1 MLAQSRLALGVLP
14 FFALQVVACSEPE
27 EIVADTASAT
37 IHRIPGTSIASPNV
51 DPSAT
56 YLSVRRIDTLEA
68 VGAIPGELGALAR
81 RVDGIIASQP
91 ADGRVSVS
99 ELLQIEKPGFIETLF
114 PEERA
119 QLPALWKLLE
129 TTDDPATPV
138 TLPALVTVDAVDVST
153 PAGSPI
159 EPASLDIASLP
170 ARLQRTAQRL
180 ELTQDS
186 DSDPTTITKADIAA
200 AIASPGPY
208 TPAEIEDMK
217 TILEL
222 FLERA
227 GTSLAARVRV
237 PEPVST
243 TATLATWGGATL
255 GFVQRLEY
263 SEQRGHTRFEGS
275 PDGSL
280 SVWIEARL
288 VREAPVTLAGDQK
301 LVVLDETRETESV
314 VTNNGT
320 LKTEGGV
327 STIEVWSGGVR
338 TGIFRA
344 ELPAIATVDEKTDLS
359 RYADYAFVTPSGAT
373 LIRNVASATVQR
385 SFSSTTWWAQFT
397 YDTATRPPSGRVDAE
412 ALEKLATPKPPVAP
426 GRYEVDVPT
435 VGTMQI
441 DLYPEGVMKVTRPGW
456 EPQRARLYV
465 WSHTKLDAQ
474 FSDRLRALYD
484 PKTNSLTIFFDG
496 QRRLFEGPLTATLRT
511 G

>member
-1 MLAQSRLALGVLP
+1 MLERSRLAFGVLP
-14 FFALQVVACSEPE
+14 LLALKVVACSEPE

-37 IHRIPGTSIASPNV
+37 IHRVPGTSIASPNV
-51 DPSAT
+51 DASAT
-56 YLSVRRIDTLEA
+56 YLSVRRIDTLQA
-68 VGAIPGELGALAR
+68 VGAIPGQLGALAR

-138 TLPALVTVDAVDVST
+138 TLPALVTMDVVDVST

-159 EPASLDIASLP
+159 EPESLDIASLP

-208 TPAEIEDMK
+208 TPAEIKDLE
-217 TILEL
+217 TILEI

-227 GTSLAARVRV
+227 GTSLAARVQV

-255 GFVQRLEY
+255 GFAQRIEY
-263 SEQRGHTRFEGS
+263 SEQRRHTRFGS
-275 PDGSL
+275 STDGAL
-280 SVWIEARL
+280 DVRIEARL
-288 VREAPVTLAGDQK
+288 VREARITLAGDQK

-314 VTNNGT
+314 VTGGTT

-385 SFSSTTWWAQFT
+385 SSSSTTWSAQFT
-397 YDTATRPPSGRVDAE
+397 YDTATRPPSGGVDTQ
-412 ALEKLATPKPPVAP
+412 ALGMIATPKAPVTP

-435 VGTMQI
+435 IGKMQI

-465 WSHTKLDAQ
+465 WSYAKLDAQ
-474 FSDRLRALYD
+474 FGDRLRALYD
-484 PKTNSLTIFFDG
+484 PYTNALSIFFDG
-496 QRRLFEGPLTATLRT
+496 QRRLFEGPLTAAQRT